1 MNLAHL
7 FEAAMLVCFGFSWPL
22 NVMKAYRARTAKGTS
37 LPFIILIITG
47 YVAGITAKII
57 NGQFNY
63 VLAVYFL
70 NLAIVMTN
78 VFVYI
83 RNKALD
89 RKVENKNSLKITAN
103 DIKNVVEK
111 EETMMNYTN
120 SLDELINKV
129 SAPAEKKNAVSLMGG
144 RLDKEIPVSNLAN
157 ESNFNFDI
165 YNKSSVN
172 LSIANAHDYFQ
183 KNVAALSP
191 EGILLHVGEKD
202 LSLFMNDSSTFD
214 SQYLKLIESIKA
226 ANKNCRIALVSIEN
240 PNNDKSINLMNAH
253 IKAIAEAEQA
263 SFVGLENASIW
274 NPEATKS
281 SSAFAYNM
289 GLKIRKP
296 LRDVAEILYSWAFHN
311 IKANTI
317 ETLVG

>member
-22 NVMKAYRARTAKGTS
+22 NVIKAYKAGTAKGTS

-47 YVAGITAKII
+47 YLAGISAKII

-63 VLAVYFL
+63 VLVVYFL
-70 NLAIVMTN
+70 NLAIVMSN

-89 RKVENKNSLKITAN
+89 RKVEAKKSLRITAN

-111 EETMMNYTN
+111 EDIMMNYTY
-120 SLDELINKV
+120 SLDELIHK
-129 SAPAEKKNAVSLMGG
+129 PAAANEKKNAVILMGSC
-144 RLDKEIPVSNLAN
+144 LDTEIPVSNLAK
-157 ESNFNFDI
+157 EFSFNFDI
-165 YNKSSVN
+165 YNKSAVN
-172 LSIANAHDYFQ
+172 LSVANAGDYFN
-183 KNVAALSP
+183 KNLATLAP
-191 EGILLHVGEKD
+191 EGILLHLGEKD
-202 LSLFMNDSSTFD
+202 LQLFKSDSSAFD
-214 SQYLKLIESIKA
+214 RGYLQLIESIKA
-226 ANKNCRIALVSIEN
+226 VNKNCRIALISIEN
-240 PNNDKSINLMNAH
+240 PGKDKSVNLMNAH
-253 IKAIAEAEQA
+253 IKAIADAEKT
-263 SFVGLENASIW
+263 SFVNLENARLW
-274 NPEATKS
+274 NPEATKT

-296 LRDVAEILYSWAFHN
+296 LSDVAEILYSWAFHN
-311 IKANTI
+311 LKSNTT

>member
-22 NVMKAYRARTAKGTS
+22 NVMKAYKARTAKGTS

-89 RKVENKNSLKITAN
+89 KKVEAKNNLKITAN

-129 SAPAEKKNAVSLMGG
+129 SAPAEKKNAVILMGG
-144 RLDKEIPVSNLAN
+144 SVDKEIPVSNLAK
-157 ESNFNFDI
+157 EFNFNFDI
-165 YNKSSVN
+165 YNKSSAN
-172 LSIANAHDYFQ
+172 LSLANASDYFQ
-183 KNVAALSP
+183 KNLASLAP
-191 EGILLHVGEKD
+191 EGILLHLGEKD
-202 LSLFMNDSSTFD
+202 LQLFKSDSSAFD
-214 SQYLKLIESIKA
+214 NNYLNLIESVKA
-226 ANKNCRIALVSIEN
+226 SNKNCRIALVSIEN
-240 PNNDKSINLMNAH
+240 TANDKSVNLMNAH
-253 IKAIAEAEQA
+253 IKAIADAEKA
-263 SFVGLENASIW
+263 SFVNLENAKLW
-274 NPEATKS
+274 NPEATKT

-311 IKANTI
+311 IKSNTI